1 MCAKRRS
8 NRKDMIIEQARILF
22 WQKGYDRTSV
32 RAIAKACGFEP
43 SNIYNYF
50 PSKEE
55 VLYEVLREEVDRL
68 IGSVKHLESNTGSNP
83 TERLRTLIHNS
94 LNVLIGTKLG
104 PRLPFDM
111 EIRHL
116 SPKHRD
122 KVIELRDKYDG
133 IMRNILLDGKITG
146 DFAEIDVAFAGFC
159 LASMILRTRVWYSP
173 EGRLS
178 VFEIANSMLEL
189 FIKGISAIKQDKC

>member
-8 NRKDMIIEQARILF
+8 YSKDMIIEQARILF
-22 WQKGYDRTSV
+22 WQKGYCRTSV

-94 LNVLIGTKLG
+94 LNVLIGTRLG

-116 SPKHRD
+116 FLTLPVH
-122 KVIELRDKYDG
+122 ENLRVGTHFGVRVRGTKREEEDIKEVTG
-133 IMRNILLDGKITG
+133 LLGLGWKEDI
-146 DFAEIDVAFAGFC
+146 VA
-159 LASMILRTRVWYSP
+159 LI
-173 EGRLS
+173 
-178 VFEIANSMLEL
+178 
-189 FIKGISAIKQDKC
+189 